1 MSTVN
6 DLLRQKGSQVW
17 SVTPETTVM
26 EALQVLAQKD
36 VGALMVLEG
45 NEIAGIISERDF
57 ARFIAQTGKCLI
69 DSPVREHMTKGVI
82 TVSPEM
88 TIEEC
93 MSLMTEKHI
102 RHLPVVK
109 DGKLVGLVS
118 IGDVVKEVISTHQAT
133 IHHLE
138 NYIEGADYGR

>member
-1 MSTVN
+1 MSTVS
-6 DLLRQKGSQVW
+6 DLLRRKGTQVW
-17 SVTPETTVM
+17 SVAPDTNVL
-26 EALQVLAQKD
+26 EALNLLAEKEI
-36 VGALMVLEG
+36 GALMVLE
-45 NEIAGIISERDF
+45 NNAIVGIISERDVV
-57 ARFIAQTGKCLI
+57 RFISKTGKCLV
-69 DSPVREHMTKGVI
+69 DTPVRDHMTKDVF

-93 MSLMTEKHI
+93 MSLMTDKRI

-109 DGKLVGLVS
+109 DGSLIGLVS

>member
-6 DLLRQKGSQVW
+6 DLLRRKGTQVW
-17 SVTPETTVM
+17 SVSPDTTVL
-26 EALQVLAQKD
+26 EALRVLAQRE
-36 VGALMVLEG
+36 VGALMVLDRG
-45 NEIAGIISERDF
+45 EIAGIISERDF
-57 ARFIAQTGKCLI
+57 ARFIAHTGKCQI
-69 DSPVREHMTKGVI
+69 DSPVRDHMTRGVI

-93 MSLMTEKHI
+93 MGLMTEKHI

-109 DGKLVGLVS
+109 DKKLVGLVS